1 MENRFRSHH
10 NLAQIKCAFVS
21 FFSCF
26 PNQRVWVLDRGETEE
41 DHQKSIEF
49 LWQKFV
55 GFLSEVREDG

>member
-1 MENRFRSHH
+1 MANRRRSYF
-10 NLAQIKCAFVS
+10 NKAQLKCAFVA

-26 PNQRVWVLDRGETEE
+26 PNQSVWVFDRGETEE